1 MSDIVTGT
9 ELDGSLGA
17 TDRASGDIS
26 SGLVVSGSLVAAPEV
41 NGVVTTGVSL
51 SGTMVV
57 SGGNAGAVVVTGSSI
72 DGQMT
77 GGPKGDAGYT
87 PVKGVDYFDG
97 TDGTDG
103 TDGKEVELQNNGT
116 YIQWRYVGGSWS
128 DLVALSS
135 LKGADGTN
143 GVDGQEVSLQV
154 SGGYIQW
161 RLGTGVWTDLIAL
174 SALKGDTGATG
185 ATGAGVVVGGTTG
198 QILTKN
204 SSTDYDTSWQNPPQT
219 VTNDQ
224 LKNEDRTDTY
234 TYVGYENSNDGSWY
248 IYRRTRATNLRQY
261 ATGLTD
267 YATNWAGRGG
277 LSYA

>member
-97 TDGTDG
+97 T
-103 TDGKEVELQNNGT
+103 EVELQNNGT

-135 LKGADGTN
+135 LKGAD

-174 SALKGDTGATG
+174 SALKGATG

-234 TYVGYENSNDGSWY
+234 TYVGYENSIDNSWY
-248 IYRRTRATNLRQY
+248 IYRRTRATNTRQY
-261 ATGLTD
+261 ATGLSS
-267 YATNWAGRGG
+267 YATNWIGRVG
-277 LSYA
+277 LIYV